1 MKNKKLM
8 LTIAGITMC
17 ATSALAF
24 AACAHEHEYTDWQQ
38 VKAPTCMEEGAEKG
52 TCAKDGDTKTRPIA
66 VNPDAHAYGEWQITL
81 PTYAAEG
88 IAYKECGNSNEHTV

>member
-8 LTIAGITMC
+8 LAIAGITMC

-38 VKAPTCMEEGAEKG
+38 VKEPTCMEEGAEKG

-66 VNPDAHAYGEWQITL
+66 VNPNRTLTASGKLPCPRTL
-81 PTYAAEG
+81 PKALPIKSAE
-88 IAYKECGNSNEHTV
+88 IQTNTR